1 MVQVAIAVSAAVH
14 RGIAIVEGTVPT
26 AETVVEYFPIVVVG
40 ADMEAVDTVAAV
52 ADSTLEVVVDT
63 VAQEEAVVVVE
74 TSYEFLSTK
83 KYTVAYY
90 TLCR

>member
-63 VAQEEAVVVVE
+63 VAQEAVVVVE
-74 TSYEFLSTK
+74 TYYEFLSTK

>member
-1 MVQVAIAVSAAVH
+1 MVRVAIVVSVAVH
-14 RGIAIVEGTVPT
+14 RAVAIVE
-26 AETVVEYFPIVVVG
+26 ASPIVIVEVL
-40 ADMEAVDTVAAV
+40 ADTESVDTVAAV

-63 VAQEEAVVVVE
+63 VAQEEAVAVVE
-74 TSYEFLSTK
+74 TYYEFLSTK